1 MLTDRPDFRAW
12 LARYEAD
19 HIRMGGGDKDRTSCD
34 GCGAEGE
41 PHSKPCGY
49 CLLCLAER
57 FGGDQV
63 EEQMLKTLLGGMVMT
78 ALESEEIAA
87 DDLVVKTVQDAIRE
101 HAHASGASWAR
112 PKREAVV

>member
-1 MLTDRPDFRAW
+1 
-12 LARYEAD
+12 
-19 HIRMGGGDKDRTSCD
+19 
-34 GCGAEGE
+34 
-41 PHSKPCGY
+41 
-49 CLLCLAER
+49 
-57 FGGDQV
+57 
-63 EEQMLKTLLGGMVMT
+63 MLKTLLGGMVMT